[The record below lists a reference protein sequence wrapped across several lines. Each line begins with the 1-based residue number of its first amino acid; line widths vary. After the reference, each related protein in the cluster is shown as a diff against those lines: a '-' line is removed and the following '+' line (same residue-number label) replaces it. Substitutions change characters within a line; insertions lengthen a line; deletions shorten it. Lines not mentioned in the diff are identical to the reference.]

1 MFQQQWHSRGSALNQ
16 KGSRFVLQMLL
27 GLLRTIAGIWQMM
40 SAEQKEA
47 SRREGGSLLH
57 YLQPLASRALH
68 VAIHDRVIGGD
79 ELKAEQ
85 DTSTHATAHE
95 GRWSDKTGVSG
106 TRAGRG
112 GLCMAGQNAEGG
124 EATGHVRA
132 GTGEERVCAQGKDRA
147 ESMNGSASMQPPGVS
162 VGVVESGAPAKADK
176 GGDKARAKRSFMHA
190 CVAEPGA
197 GVGSLHPRQEDGG
210 CRHTAVDVMDWPG
223 ASTEEMRSM
232 HDGVGIS
239 RACASPGDLMAL
251 RPLQVGAT
259 QGWQGRGAPAD
270 ADMHVTGCA
279 VGAVRS
285 TWRQRRD
292 ALSVEAATLVHLLEG
307 NRCSDVAMHGP

>member
-1 MFQQQWHSRGSALNQ
+1 MFEEQWHSRGSALTQ
-16 KGSRFVLQMLL
+16 KASRVVLQMLL
-27 GLLRTIAGIWQMM
+27 GLLRTIAGIWQVM

-57 YLQPLASRALH
+57 HLQPLASRALH

-79 ELKAEQ
+79 ELK
-85 DTSTHATAHE
+85 HATAHE
-95 GRWSDKTGVSG
+95 GRWSDETGVSG
-106 TRAGRG
+106 TSARRG
-112 GLCMAGQNAEGG
+112 GLCMAGQNAEGR
-124 EATGHVRA
+124 EAEGHVSA
-132 GTGEERVCAQGKDRA
+132 GLGEERVCAQGEDRA
-147 ESMNGSASMQPPGVS
+147 ESMKGSASMQQPGVS
-162 VGVVESGAPAKADK
+162 VGVVESGAPAKANK
-176 GGDKARAKRSFMHA
+176 GGDETRAEHSFMHA
-190 CVAEPGA
+190 CVAEPGT
-197 GVGSLHPRQEDGG
+197 GVGSLHTRQEDGG
-210 CRHTAVDVMDWPG
+210 CRRTAVDVKDWPG
-223 ASTEEMRSM
+223 APAEEMRSM
-232 HDGVGIS
+232 HDGVGMS

-259 QGWQGRGAPAD
+259 QGWQGRGAPGD

-307 NRCSDVAMHGP
+307 NRCSDVAIHGP